1 MPNIILVGARE
12 MAPHLAQFHAKR
24 PLVHC
29 MTNDVVQN
37 FTANVLLASG
47 AIPAMV
53 IAKEEAAEFVSI
65 SNALLINVGTITE
78 EFMQAMTIAVKTAH
92 QKGIPWVLDPVAIGP
107 VLPFRTVFCD
117 ELLAYKPTIIRGNPS
132 EILALAGEKSS
143 AKGPD
148 GMDDPLSALKTAQ
161 SLAKKLNTVVAM
173 TGDIDYITDG
183 ETTYSINVGSEKLT
197 RVTGAGCSLSA
208 LVAGFV
214 GAGIAPLE
222 AATSACF
229 MMAYS
234 GMKADQLTAMKQM
247 SMAGGMGSFSVA
259 LLDELSTLSADRLS
273 MDELNKTIQNESELS
288 SREKF
293 NADDLRL
300 YLVLE
305 PTLCG
310 GIDGMLTTTQQAVKA
325 GVTMVQ
331 LRFEEKTDKGIWYDA
346 ALRLKALLKPYNVPL
361 IINDEVDVAIAVDA
375 DGVHV
380 GQSDLPPNVVREL
393 LGEDKIVGL
402 SAGNASEILAADQ
415 NVVDYLGVGPVFT
428 TSTKLDARAMLGPET
443 LTELVELSPL
453 PLVGIGGIQT
463 SNVESVMRAGVSG
476 VSVVSAI
483 CGQQDVEA
491 ATRILRTA
499 IDRVLE
505 ESSC

>member
-1 MPNIILVGARE
+1 MPNIIPFGARE
-12 MAPHLAQFHAKR
+12 MAPHLAQFHAKH

-107 VLPFRTVFCD
+107 VLPFRTDFCH
-117 ELLAYKPTIIRGNPS
+117 ELLAYKPAIIRGNPS
-132 EILALAGEKSS
+132 EILALAGKKSS

-234 GMKADQLTAMKQM
+234 GMKAAMK
-247 SMAGGMGSFSVA
+247 GGMGSFAVA

-273 MDELNKTIQNESELS
+273 ADNLS
-288 SREKF
+288 SRAKF

-310 GIDGMLTTTQQAVKA
+310 GIDEMIETTKQAVEA

-331 LRFEEKTDKGIWYDA
+331 LRFEEKTDKGVWYDA
-346 ALRLKALLKPYNVPL
+346 ALRLKALLTPYNVPL

-380 GQSDLPPNVVREL
+380 GQSDLPPKVVREL

-402 SAGNASEILAADQ
+402 SAGNDSEILAADQ

-428 TSTKLDARAMLGPET
+428 TSTKLDARAMLGPEQ
-443 LTELVELSPL
+443 LSKLVKMSPL
-453 PLVGIGGIQT
+453 PLVGIGGIQAG
-463 SNVESVMRAGVSG
+463 NVESVMRAGVSG

-483 CGQQDVEA
+483 CGQKDVEA
-491 ATRILRTA
+491 ATQTLRIM
-499 IDRVLE
+499 IDRVLDE
-505 ESSC
+505 RSHSAD

>member
-1 MPNIILVGARE
+1 

-107 VLPFRTVFCD
+107 VLPFRTDFCH

-161 SLAKKLNTVVAM
+161 SLAKKLNVVVAM

-183 ETTYSINVGSEKLT
+183 ETTYSIHVGSEKLT
-197 RVTGAGCSLSA
+197 QVTGAGCSLSA

-214 GAGIAPLE
+214 GAGITPLE

-234 GMKADQLTAMKQM
+234 GMKADQLTVMKQM
-247 SMAGGMGSFSVA
+247 SMTAMTSGMGSFSVA
-259 LLDELSTLSADRLS
+259 LLDKLSKLSADRLNA
-273 MDELNKTIQNESELS
+273 DEFNKTIQNGSDLL

-310 GIDGMLTTTQQAVKA
+310 GIDGMLTTTQRAVKA

-380 GQSDLPPNVVREL
+380 GQSDLPPNVVRKL
-393 LGEDKIVGL
+393 LGENKIVGL
-402 SAGNASEILAADQ
+402 SAGNASEILATDP

-428 TSTKLDARAMLGPET
+428 TSTKLDARAMLGPEK
-443 LTELVELSPL
+443 LAELVELSSL
-453 PLVGIGGIQT
+453 PLVGIGGIQAG
-463 SNVESVMRAGVSG
+463 NVESVMRAGVSG

-491 ATRILRTA
+491 ATETLRTA
-499 IDRVLE
+499 IDRVLDA
-505 ESSC
+505 SSRSAD

>member
-1 MPNIILVGARE
+1 

-53 IAKEEAAEFVSI
+53 IAKEEAAEFISI

-107 VLPFRTVFCD
+107 VLPFRTDFCH
-117 ELLAYKPTIIRGNPS
+117 ELLTYKPTIIRGNPS
-132 EILALAGEKSS
+132 EVLALAGEKSS

-173 TGDIDYITDG
+173 TGNIDYITDG

-208 LVAGFV
+208 LVAGFL
-214 GAGIAPLE
+214 GAGITPLE

-234 GMKADQLTAMKQM
+234 GMKADQL
-247 SMAGGMGSFSVA
+247 MAGGMGSFSVA
-259 LLDELSTLSADRLS
+259 LLDELSKLSADRLGV
-273 MDELNKTIQNESELS
+273 DDLNETIQNGSDLS

-443 LTELVELSPL
+443 LAELVELSPL
-453 PLVGIGGIQT
+453 PLVGIGGIQAG
-463 SNVESVMRAGVSG
+463 NVESVMRAGVSG

-483 CGQQDVEA
+483 CGQQNVEA
-491 ATRILRTA
+491 ATGILRTA
-499 IDRVLE
+499 IDRVLD
-505 ESSC
+505 ESSCSAD

>member
-1 MPNIILVGARE
+1 

-132 EILALAGEKSS
+132 EILAFAGEKSS

-161 SLAKKLNTVVAM
+161 SLAKRLNTVVAM
-173 TGDIDYITDG
+173 TGDIDYIIDG

-234 GMKADQLTAMKQM
+234 GMKADHLVTPMKQI
-247 SMAGGMGSFSVA
+247 SMTGGLGSFSVA
-259 LLDELSTLSADRLS
+259 LLDELSKLSANRLNA
-273 MDELNKTIQNESELS
+273 DDLNKEAQNGSNLS
-288 SREKF
+288 SRAKF
-293 NADDLRL
+293 NVDDLRL

-428 TSTKLDARAMLGPET
+428 TSTKLDARAMLGPEK
-443 LTELVELSPL
+443 LAELVELSPL